1 MTMKRLAV
9 CIQVVSGGAEGEATT
24 TATAAWTKYK
34 RAGRGD
40 RRCQCQEKGSDDN
53 QLEAALSRH
62 RSSVDELVDMVL
74 E

>member
-1 MTMKRLAV
+1 MTMKRPAV
-9 CIQVVSGGAEGEATT
+9 CIQVVSGGVEGKATT

-40 RRCQCQEKGSDDN
+40 RRCQEKGSDDN
-53 QLEAALSRH
+53 QLEEAALSRH